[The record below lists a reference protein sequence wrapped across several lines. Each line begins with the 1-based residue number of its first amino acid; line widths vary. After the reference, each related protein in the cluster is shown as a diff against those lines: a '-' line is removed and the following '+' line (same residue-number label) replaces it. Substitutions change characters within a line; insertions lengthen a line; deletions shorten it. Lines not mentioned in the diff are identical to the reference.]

1 MKCFHINQPAMIE
14 NQTTLKKFISFLR
27 LDYSAI
33 VFILSTLIYTLT
45 LFPLDLHPF
54 ILYIVLLLN
63 FSSFDRIGWKH
74 IIQYNSNT
82 IQIVGYRIIQ
92 HGYLI
97 LLGASLFHID
107 PSVSIAFLFSWYMG
121 TCDLLYYI
129 VGKEYNF
136 IKFTNM
142 YWLWWCPWAYF
153 KIKKTGVNLV
163 IWSCV
168 SILIS
173 IFIICGL

>member
-1 MKCFHINQPAMIE
+1 MIE
-14 NQTTLKKFISFLR
+14 NQTALQKLINFLK

-33 VFILSTLIYTLT
+33 VFIISTLVYTLT

-74 IIQYNSNT
+74 IIHINAST
-82 IQIVGYRIIQ
+82 MQIVGYRIIQ

-107 PSVSIAFLFSWYMG
+107 PNVSIAFLFSWYMG

-136 IKFTNM
+136 IKYTDM

-153 KIKKTGVNLV
+153 KIEKTGVNLLV
-163 IWSCV
+163 WSIISV
-168 SILIS
+168 LIS
-173 IFIICGL
+173 LFIICGI